1 MKNYCTPQM
10 KVINELTLTSL
21 SVKMSNHV
29 SLASRKAV
37 PLKIVVACPHKH
49 MSERQMTILIME
61 LQIIWGREGALAP
74 KEISHKYG
82 WFHDIKLL

>member
-1 MKNYCTPQM
+1 MKNCCTPQM

-21 SVKMSNHV
+21 SVKMSNHM

-49 MSERQMTILIME
+49 MSERQFDYFDYGITDNL
-61 LQIIWGREGALAP
+61 GEGGC
-74 KEISHKYG
+74 ISSKG
-82 WFHDIKLL
+82 NKS